1 MTQDEI
7 PQQPTI
13 RVTSGPAA
21 GRSVQIDGELVVGRE
36 GVDLTIAED
45 AELSRR
51 HAALRAT
58 PGGVL
63 VEDLGSLNGTFVNET
78 RISSATAVSPDDEI
92 RIGASRLK
100 LVLPAPRPADPT
112 PIVDTERTR
121 QRPVPQTPDATPI
134 VDTETTRQ
142 RPAVVQTPSAA
153 PILDVETTRQRP
165 AVQSERTPVRPDPA
179 AGSEEPL
186 PPPPPPAEAE
196 PPQEDSEPAPGG
208 SVGLPSSVV
217 LIIGLV
223 AIMIAVGIV
232 LASSVTSS
240 ESTHQFSATI
250 TATNLRPAQQGQV
263 ELAGRQ
269 SGGFLG
275 EGATTIDQFTSA
287 PGSTGAGS
295 AGGAA
300 GALLSARIIAHL
312 PAGTLVSIVKGTVT
326 PRPGGGQTTIGTGT
340 ITGGTS
346 RYKHASGSYSLTA
359 TQTSAAGA
367 TIFTLRGSVRY

>member
-1 MTQDEI
+1 MAQEET
-7 PQQPTI
+7 PQQPMV

-21 GRSVQIDGELVVGRE
+21 GRSMQIDGELVVGRE

-58 PGGVL
+58 PGGFL
-63 VEDLGSLNGTFVNET
+63 VEDLGSLNGTFVNEA
-78 RISSATAVSPDDEI
+78 RISAATAVSPDDEI

-100 LVLPAPRPADPT
+100 LVLPAPRAADPT

-121 QRPVPQTPDATPI
+121 QRPAVPQA
-134 VDTETTRQ
+134 
-142 RPAVVQTPSAA
+142 PSAT

-165 AVQSERTPVRPDPA
+165 AVQSERTSVRPVSTT
-179 AGSEEPL
+179 GGEEP

-196 PPQEDSEPAPGG
+196 PSEEDSEAAGR

-217 LIIGLV
+217 LIVALV
-223 AIMIAVGIV
+223 AIMIAIGIV

-250 TATNLRPAQQGQV
+250 TATPVGTAQQGQL
-263 ELAGRQ
+263 ELTGNQ
-269 SGGFLG
+269 SGEFLG
-275 EGATTIDQFTSA
+275 AGATTIDQFTGA
-287 PGSTGAGS
+287 PGSSGAT
-295 AGGAA
+295 

-312 PAGTLVSIVKGTVT
+312 PAGTLVSVVKGAVT
-326 PRPGGGQTTIGTGT
+326 PRPGGGQTTTGTGT
-340 ITGGTS
+340 ITGGTA

-359 TQTSAAGA
+359 TQTSAGGA